1 MRCWSGDHTHVPECQ
16 PYPGDLGVWCCDA
29 ACERLARRPLNLTT
43 RTHAHTHMPKQNS
56 AAILLGCAGDVQC
69 SPPLHSRRLLTYDP
83 SGLHLVILGLAFAG
97 LVLFCFLFRDHFL
110 PMKYKKIVEDG
121 DPFFMDHW
129 TKLCKHNVLGSEC
142 AQCAPGFQ
150 QGRSQSSKSGGSR
163 AGTRPESRGSQFA

>member
-1 MRCWSGDHTHVPECQ
+1 MFQNASLTLATWVFGAATLPASVSPAAPPEPDH
-16 PYPGDLGVWCCDA
+16 
-29 ACERLARRPLNLTT
+29 ART
-43 RTHAHTHMPKQNS
+43 HTHMPKQNS

-110 PMKYKKIVEDG
+110 PMKYKKIVEDR

-163 AGTRPESRGSQFA
+163 AGARPESRGSQFA